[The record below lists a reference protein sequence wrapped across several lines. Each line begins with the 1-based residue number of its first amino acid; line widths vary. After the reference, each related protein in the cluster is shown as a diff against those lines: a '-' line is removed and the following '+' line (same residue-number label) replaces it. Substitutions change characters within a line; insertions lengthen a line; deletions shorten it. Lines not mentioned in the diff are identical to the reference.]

1 MTVMIEEL
9 ICRQYQNVLA
19 FCRTLTQNDA
29 QAQDLVQETFLRAVQ
44 HGVQLCTMEPK
55 QQKSWLMRTAKHLF
69 IDQIRKSARESLT
82 DEISPVPVEDESFSR
97 VDMETLLSCLP
108 EQDRVLF
115 VMRYLYG
122 YRSNELAEM
131 FSMPAGTVR
140 TRLSAARKHLKRQLE
155 VFL

>member
-1 MTVMIEEL
+1 MIEEL
-9 ICRQYQNVLA
+9 LDQQYQSVLS
-19 FCRTLTQNDA
+19 FCRTMTQNDA
-29 QAQDLVQETFLRAVQ
+29 QAQDLAQETFLRAMQ
-44 HGVQLCTMEPK
+44 HEAQLCTMEEK
-55 QQKSWLMRTAKHLF
+55 QQKSWLFRTAKHLF

-82 DEISPVPVEDESFSR
+82 DEITPVPVEDESFSR
-97 VDMETLLSCLP
+97 VEMETLLSCLP

-140 TRLSAARKHLKRQLE
+140 TRLSAARKRLKQQMEGL
-155 VFL
+155 L

>member
-1 MTVMIEEL
+1 MIEEL
-9 ICRQYQNVLA
+9 IDKQYQSVLG
-19 FCRTLTQNDA
+19 FCRTMTQNDA
-29 QAQDLVQETFLRAVQ
+29 QAQDLAQETFLRAMQ
-44 HGVQLCTMEPK
+44 HETQLCTMEPK

-69 IDQIRKSARESLT
+69 IDQFRKSARESLT
-82 DEISPVPVEDESFSR
+82 DEISPIPVEDESFSC
-97 VDMETLLSCLP
+97 VDMETLLLCLP

-140 TRLSAARKHLKRQLE
+140 TRLHAARKRLKQQLE
-155 VFL
+155 GVL